1 MFLAR
6 TLHRLAAAGH
16 MTPEVNH
23 VTSQND
29 HITSDQPGDSAPIGR
44 RSVRDLYWLV
54 GRMARLAS
62 YEAGRHPQESLKVHI
77 HVHICIVSTS
87 IQFTLSPLSSLLSP
101 LLSPL
106 PSLLLL
112 CQRTSVLQWIA
123 AVSLDLGSTHLPS
136 YLPSLLAAPYRYM
149 YMH

>member
-6 TLHRLAAAGH
+6 ALHRLASAGH

-29 HITSDQPGDSAPIGR
+29 HMTSDQPGDSAPSGR

-77 HVHICIVSTS
+77 HVCIVSTS
-87 IQFTLSPLSSLLSP
+87 IP
-101 LLSPL
+101 SPL
-106 PSLLLL
+106 PPLPLPAYQ
-112 CQRTSVLQWIA
+112 CA
-123 AVSLDLGSTHLPS
+123 AVDCGCVSRPGLHSPPLLPALS
-136 YLPSLLAAPYRYM
+136 PGCPLQVYIACTAAM
-149 YMH
+149 YCMQ